1 MSPEPEKASLFQR
14 VADRVSYLMGT
25 PGNIAF
31 WLVVVVAWT
40 AIFATGIVGPNA
52 HILPS
57 WFTGPAFNFP
67 LNLVT
72 TVAELFIG
80 FLVGAASNRSE
91 RHLENTLDQIK
102 AVELGLSE
110 AIRQNTEI
118 TSAIKDD
125 TVLLDEIHKHVTA
138 ITPDAGAFD
147 PKDKS

>member
-31 WLVVVVAWT
+31 WLVIVVAWT

-102 AVELGLSE
+102 AVEVGLSE

-125 TVLLDEIHKHVTA
+125 TVLLDEIHKHVSA
-138 ITPDAGAFD
+138 IAPDAGAFAPRED
-147 PKDKS
+147 A